1 MYTIQAAPIPVTVY
15 CQLRQLTGLSAKSLA
30 AAETGLK
37 NSVYSVIVKHEEEII
52 GMGRIIG
59 DGGCFCQ
66 VVDICVLPAYQ
77 GQSIGKMIMQNIADF
92 IYTQLPPTC
101 YVSLLADGE
110 AYRLYAQ
117 YGFKETYPESRG
129 MYLRVG

>member
-1 MYTIQAAPIPVTVY
+1 
-15 CQLRQLTGLSAKSLA
+15 
-30 AAETGLK
+30 
-37 NSVYSVIVKHEEEII
+37 
-52 GMGRIIG
+52 MGRIIG